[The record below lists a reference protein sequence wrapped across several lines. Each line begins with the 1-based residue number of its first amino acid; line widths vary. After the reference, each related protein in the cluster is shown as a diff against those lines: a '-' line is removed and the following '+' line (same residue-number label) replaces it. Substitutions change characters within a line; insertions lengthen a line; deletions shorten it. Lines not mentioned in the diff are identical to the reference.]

1 SEHTRARRRDSIMR
15 IVEPPSLD
23 SPWRG
28 RHGDDV
34 DRLLSDFFRAELPS
48 PWPGAPVSDEQ
59 LLPLSARPI
68 RRWSGLRSRL
78 ALAASVALLLVGG
91 WFLSGKF
98 EDASRP
104 GSFNFGHPSAD
115 PIDARPGR
123 NIKELDGVQ
132 PRTRE
137 RIILDKNG
145 QTGFQVELDLP

>member
-1 SEHTRARRRDSIMR
+1 MR

-34 DRLLSDFFRAELPS
+34 DWLLSDFFRAELPK
-48 PWPGAPVSDEQ
+48 PWPAAPVPDEQ
-59 LLPLSARPI
+59 PRSLPLSPRKPA
-68 RRWSGLRSRL
+68 RRWSASRSRF
-78 ALAASVALLLVGG
+78 ALAASVALLLIGG

-98 EDASRP
+98 ADVSELG
-104 GSFNFGHPSAD
+104 GSFTRPIADTDQGHP
-115 PIDARPGR
+115 RK
-123 NIKELDGVQ
+123 NIKEDGI
-132 PRTRE
+132 RTRE

>member
-1 SEHTRARRRDSIMR
+1 MR

-34 DRLLSDFFRAELPS
+34 DRLLSDFFRAELPN
-48 PWPGAPVSDEQ
+48 PWPAAPVPDEQ
-59 LLPLSARPI
+59 PQSLPLSTRKSL
-68 RRWSGLRSRL
+68 RRWSGLRSRF
-78 ALAASVALLLVGG
+78 ALAASVALLFIGG

-98 EDASRP
+98 EDVSGP
-104 GSFNFGHPSAD
+104 GSFSFGRFSAD
-115 PIDARPGR
+115 PSDARPGR
-123 NIKELDGVQ
+123 KIKELDGVQ